1 MKDVLLLQFPSYNNG
16 VTVCRD
22 NHGKKYLRQTIA
34 FMWNSALHEKFE
46 VFANIEKLLFWE

>member
-1 MKDVLLLQFPSYNNG
+1 MKDVLLLKFPSYNNG

-34 FMWNSALHEKFE
+34 FMWNSALYEKFE
-46 VFANIEKLLFWE
+46 VFANIEKLLFCE